1 VKTML
6 MLSLVLNVIVLT
18 PICLGLVA
26 DAGWIAEAY
35 GPRAPARDILLS
47 VYLAM
52 FLASAAFL
60 FRPVPSMVA
69 ALLLV
74 QIVYKVTTPF
84 TVGTVMNPVVA
95 SNLAIAAFHAVTLVL
110 LWRAR

>member
-1 VKTML
+1 MKKMPT
-6 MLSLVLNVIVLT
+6 LSLVLNIVVLT
-18 PICLGLVA
+18 PICLGLLA
-26 DAGWIAEAY
+26 DADWIAEAY

-47 VYLAM
+47 VYLAI

-60 FRPVPSMVA
+60 IRPVPAMIA

-74 QIVYKVTTPF
+74 QVLYKVTTPF

-95 SNLAIAAFHAVTLVL
+95 SNLAIAAFHAVTLAL
-110 LWRAR
+110 LWRGR